1 MNVGL
6 TRRMGW
12 GDLFQ
17 IAAPFEVMKP
27 LNRRK
32 Q

>member
-1 MNVGL
+1 MREGL

-12 GDLFQ
+12 GDLIQ

-32 Q
+32 